1 MQLNTIE
8 KSDILSRDEYKSK
21 RKSLREKMVLRK
33 KFRRVDIGP
42 YVTMYFENKDTII
55 HQINEMVYIEN
66 GGEEQIN
73 DEILAYKSL
82 IPDGQELVATVMIEI
97 DNPIKRAEFLSK
109 MGGFEETIN
118 IKIHDQEIKGKAE
131 LDGDRTTADGK
142 ASSVQFVHFEFD
154 EKAVKSIKNNTTVE
168 SYETK
173 DKHIMKVGDTL
184 TIGTAYNKKG
194 RNILGDLFS
203 NIATGN
209 IKGTTK
215 EPDYLPHSY
224 NGQKVIIESIYVM
237 HEKYNGYNPLY
248 NRKEMP
254 LYILVYAKRP
264 KVQNVNIKNISTALS
279 HKRITIVDIE
289 KAFSFGEVI
298 NPVKKLNREEAIKKL
313 KEAKDLFELDLMSK
327 SEYEKLRLELTPI
340 ITNKN

>member
-8 KSDILSRDEYKSK
+8 KSEILSRDEYKTK

-33 KFRRVDIGP
+33 KFRRVDLGP

-73 DEILAYKSL
+73 DEISAYKSL

-118 IKIHDQEIKGKAE
+118 IKIHDKEIKGKAE

-154 EKAVKSIKNNTTVE
+154 EKAVKSIKNNMENISISINHE
-168 SYETK
+168 SYRHSAILNTDTVGELVK
-173 DKHIMKVGDTL
+173 DFID
-184 TIGTAYNKKG
+184 
-194 RNILGDLFS
+194 
-203 NIATGN
+203 
-209 IKGTTK
+209 
-215 EPDYLPHSY
+215 
-224 NGQKVIIESIYVM
+224 
-237 HEKYNGYNPLY
+237 
-248 NRKEMP
+248 
-254 LYILVYAKRP
+254 
-264 KVQNVNIKNISTALS
+264 
-279 HKRITIVDIE
+279 
-289 KAFSFGEVI
+289 
-298 NPVKKLNREEAIKKL
+298 
-313 KEAKDLFELDLMSK
+313 
-327 SEYEKLRLELTPI
+327 
-340 ITNKN
+340 

>member
-154 EKAVKSIKNNTTVE
+154 EEAVKNIKNNMENVSISISHE
-168 SYETK
+168 SYRHSAILNTDTVGELVK
-173 DKHIMKVGDTL
+173 DFID
-184 TIGTAYNKKG
+184 
-194 RNILGDLFS
+194 
-203 NIATGN
+203 
-209 IKGTTK
+209 
-215 EPDYLPHSY
+215 
-224 NGQKVIIESIYVM
+224 
-237 HEKYNGYNPLY
+237 
-248 NRKEMP
+248 
-254 LYILVYAKRP
+254 
-264 KVQNVNIKNISTALS
+264 
-279 HKRITIVDIE
+279 
-289 KAFSFGEVI
+289 
-298 NPVKKLNREEAIKKL
+298 
-313 KEAKDLFELDLMSK
+313 
-327 SEYEKLRLELTPI
+327 
-340 ITNKN
+340 

>member
-1 MQLNTIE
+1 MVQLNTIE

-154 EKAVKSIKNNTTVE
+154 EKAVNSIKNNMENVSISINHENYKHSAILNTDTVRE
-168 SYETK
+168 LIK
-173 DKHIMKVGDTL
+173 D
-184 TIGTAYNKKG
+184 
-194 RNILGDLFS
+194 F
-203 NIATGN
+203 
-209 IKGTTK
+209 
-215 EPDYLPHSY
+215 
-224 NGQKVIIESIYVM
+224 
-237 HEKYNGYNPLY
+237 
-248 NRKEMP
+248 
-254 LYILVYAKRP
+254 
-264 KVQNVNIKNISTALS
+264 VN
-279 HKRITIVDIE
+279 
-289 KAFSFGEVI
+289 
-298 NPVKKLNREEAIKKL
+298 
-313 KEAKDLFELDLMSK
+313 
-327 SEYEKLRLELTPI
+327 
-340 ITNKN
+340 